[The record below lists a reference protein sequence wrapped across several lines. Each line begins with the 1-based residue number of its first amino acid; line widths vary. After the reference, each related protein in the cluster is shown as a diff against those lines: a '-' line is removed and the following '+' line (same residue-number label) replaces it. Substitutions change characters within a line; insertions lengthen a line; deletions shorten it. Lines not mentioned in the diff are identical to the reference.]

1 MTARPTAPPSPS
13 TPAGQSLAAMPCYT
27 SFCGRVTLYLGDCLT
42 IAPTLQGVDAVVSDP
57 PYGMGYKRSG
67 NSRNSISS
75 TGKVWTETIEG
86 DDVPFDPSPW
96 VKWPAVMTGG
106 QWFYDRLPAGGVIH
120 TWDKRGPY
128 EAIDQADV
136 DQIWCSLRKPARKL
150 ECVWRGLCRKTEVS
164 EPIVHPTQKPVMVMA
179 WMMERLE
186 VAAGALVLDPYMGSG
201 TTGLAAIRTGRRF
214 VGIEKD
220 PTHYATALKRITDE
234 LAQGDLFHGCN
245 NKFADAERSA
255 QRSVQKI

>member
-96 VKWPAVMTGG
+96 VKWPAVMTGA

-164 EPIVHPTQKPVMVMA
+164 EPIVHPTQKPV
-179 WMMERLE
+179 
-186 VAAGALVLDPYMGSG
+186 ALYDWLLANYAKPGDRILDTHMGSG
-201 TTGLAAIRTGRRF
+201 SIAIACHYFGAYLTACEINAGYYAKAVERINRETRQLSLFPENEQVEARR
-214 VGIEKD
+214 
-220 PTHYATALKRITDE
+220 
-234 LAQGDLFHGCN
+234 Q
-245 NKFADAERSA
+245 
-255 QRSVQKI
+255 